1 MSAHDGAGCRALEL
15 GCGLRL
21 PALRAADAGCDVTA
35 TDSYDDALRF
45 ARRSAS
51 RNPGRDLSTRLAD
64 WRAFPG
70 DLGGFD
76 LVPAADVLYEWV
88 RVGRGANASMH
99 RSVRFDSGTAGHQ
112 ITIHE
117 VRLG

>member
-1 MSAHDGAGCRALEL
+1 MSAHDGAGCRALGL

-21 PALRAADAGCDVTA
+21 PALCATDAGCDVTA
-35 TDSYDDALRF
+35 TDHDDDPLRF
-45 ARRSAS
+45 ARRNAL
-51 RNPGRDLSTRLAD
+51 RNLGRDLVARLVD

-88 RVGRGANASMH
+88 RVGRGANVSVH
-99 RSVRFDSGTAGHQ
+99 RNVRFDSGTAGHQ